1 MVGGSQRGARLDGGE
16 RIRESTRRRAAIDP
30 PELRLYYWDGSAISE
45 TFTAVRARLD
55 RPIRF
60 AVIGLGTGSLA
71 CRAAPGDTVHYYEIH
86 PALIRIARDPYLF
99 SFLWVCRSD
108 MPSILGYAPL
118 PLA

>member
-71 CRAAPGDTVHYYEIH
+71 FPAPPGDTPRYYEND
-86 PALIRIARDPYLF
+86 PPLIPTSPDPYPF
-99 SFLWVCRSD
+99 RFLWGVR
-108 MPSILGYAPL
+108 PQTPVILRHARL
-118 PLA
+118 PPP